1 MVMDWIRWLYN
12 LLELVDRG
20 RQVFL
25 ELQIAWEKLV
35 PVLETGHEGSHFFLS
50 RWRMG
55 SVYRREEQ
63 VHDVGCQPNKLASLA
78 HKCVRSE
85 VGGSR
90 QERFAGPQALAFGEN
105 G

>member
-1 MVMDWIRWLYN
+1 MGWFLWLDD

-20 RQVFL
+20 RQVLL

-35 PVLETGHEGSHFFLS
+35 PMLEAGHEGSDFFLS
-50 RWRMG
+50 RWRVG
-55 SVYRREEQ
+55 SVCGREEQ

-90 QERFAGPQALAFGEN
+90 QEGFAGPQALAFGEN